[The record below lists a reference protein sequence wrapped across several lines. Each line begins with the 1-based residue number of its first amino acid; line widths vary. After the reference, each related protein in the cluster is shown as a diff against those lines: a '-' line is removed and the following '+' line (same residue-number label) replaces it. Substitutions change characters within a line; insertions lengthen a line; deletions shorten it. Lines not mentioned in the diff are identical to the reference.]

1 MGAYKNARPAGNG
14 PGVSH
19 QGDDG
24 SRQRSGRRRR
34 SPARRPLVD
43 PGPPAAWPW
52 LATDDVRWARRAF
65 ARLVV
70 LDPSTSPDAFDAH
83 AARYAQRWG
92 TDELAAAL
100 RQAHRLAPLPAQAA
114 RLLRDMTMTGVA

>member
-14 PGVSH
+14 PDVSH

-24 SRQRSGRRRR
+24 SLQRSGRRRR
-34 SPARRPLVD
+34 SSARRALLD

-52 LATDDVRWARRAF
+52 LATDNRRWARRAF

-70 LDPSTSPDAFDAH
+70 LDPTTSPEAFDDH
-83 AARYAQRWG
+83 VARYAERWG
-92 TDELAAAL
+92 TDELTAAL
-100 RQAHRLAPLPAQAA
+100 RQAHRLAPLPAPAA
-114 RLLRDMTMTGVA
+114 RLLRDLTALEAG